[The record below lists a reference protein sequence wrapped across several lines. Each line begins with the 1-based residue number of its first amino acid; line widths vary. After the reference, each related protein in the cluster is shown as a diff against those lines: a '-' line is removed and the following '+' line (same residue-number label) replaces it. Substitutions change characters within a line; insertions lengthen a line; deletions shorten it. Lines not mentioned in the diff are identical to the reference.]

1 METDDQMKL
10 EQSKLPE
17 QGIIPGCLWGTFLSF
32 DIQHSLR
39 LRRILGEKRS
49 ANGRHAGGIKAPKM
63 RVNVLT
69 EGDENDILKTE
80 ANMVEVGTDLGG
92 KASDK
97 SRMRRLIPQ
106 EIYKK
111 YSMFKQKSQKQGLDP
126 SARRFTRTISIHHLE
141 CDDYV
146 RSDEKPHEIQS
157 QETSLVLHN
166 SDSSSSTVYMTP
178 FEKSS
183 DKTNEAKRC
192 EACGTMSGPR
202 NNEGHRKLDVLGHQ
216 LQENQALLRE
226 KLREAKDR
234 LLERQ
239 ISDRELQGNIF
250 EALELLKTNKELYLR
265 ILQEP
270 GMATYSAVQN
280 DLRSGLPLTKSSSFP
295 GPGFSAEFGSRLKL
309 RDEII
314 PLKSHK
320 RKSQAENIQYEG
332 NIDSVEDD
340 GSPITCACMH
350 DISEETSTSRL
361 LSSVNHAK
369 SEKDNVRALH
379 RFKDLKQRI
388 KDVVKENR
396 KEKHRISLD
405 GVLHKIP
412 YGSAASQEMKGEK
425 PSLLD
430 GPDADRLYGDSLR
443 SVGRNGDSFT
453 RRNSIG
459 HMRRSQSLTESLER
473 YAYLL
478 ESNLSREPKRQMSEK
493 LKLVHEESG
502 FQIKKPQK
510 NFERISS
517 LPEFESY
524 YLSEGNQKEV
534 PRDFLHSRS
543 MSLDLA
549 QGNATMD
556 IDGSYCAGPVRSMS
570 VGDIYDESNESK
582 TEKIL
587 NSPYDEVIVSQVEGS
602 DTEAKPRSVS
612 AIDSSLLERRHSPEE
627 LSSLQG
633 LEMKPDQTQFRE
645 MAPSDSCEKESAG
658 DESNVLE
665 ADGSDYNKG
674 KIPGTHLNF
683 DELHVQV
690 DGKHEAEFLFVVDM
704 LKKYWSNGIGPSET
718 IHSLEQQ
725 LTPTVFS
732 EVEGSVRELESD
744 TMFSEINLDR
754 ELLTDLTHEVLENFE
769 SSYGLFSWLSH
780 VRSPVKPSTLVASHV
795 LDQAW
800 ANVSWHLKYRQE
812 ADDTLEH
819 IVDRDFRKNDGWMK
833 LSPEV
838 EHVGIE
844 LEALL
849 LDDLVDEALVEFLA
863 REDNQQCPIS
873 S

>member
-80 ANMVEVGTDLGG
+80 ANMVT
-92 KASDK
+92 SDK

-166 SDSSSSTVYMTP
+166 SDSSSSTVYVTP

-270 GMATYSAVQN
+270 GMATYSAF
-280 DLRSGLPLTKSSSFP
+280 LP

-425 PSLLD
+425 PSLLE

-502 FQIKKPQK
+502 FQVKKPQK
-510 NFERISS
+510 TFERISS

-587 NSPYDEVIVSQVEGS
+587 NSPYDEVIVSHVEGS

-612 AIDSSLLERRHSPEE
+612 AIDSSLLERPHSPEE

-665 ADGSDYNKG
+665 TDGSDYNKG
-674 KIPGTHLNF
+674 NIPVF
-683 DELHVQV
+683 
-690 DGKHEAEFLFVVDM
+690 FVVDM

-725 LTPTVFS
+725 LNPTVFS
-732 EVEGSVRELESD
+732 EVEGSVHELESD
-744 TMFSEINLDR
+744 NMFSEINLDR
-754 ELLTDLTHEVLENFE
+754 ELLTDLTHEVLLEIFE

-780 VRSPVKPSTLVASHV
+780 VRSPVKSGTLVASHV